1 MALSTYTCN
10 CTDALSAGSCFDAV
24 GKAHA
29 GVLRS
34 LVRLHQAGSLPQPEA
49 APAAASLQARA
60 DSLGVAHSHPTW
72 LVERWLQ
79 RWGDAETIALM
90 AANNRR
96 AHQHVPC
103 RLASLAGGSCAA

>member
-1 MALSTYTCN
+1 MAVGAWVICMPCKALHTYTCN
-10 CTDALSAGSCFDAV
+10 CTNARFAASHFDAV
-24 GKAHA
+24 RKARA

-34 LVRLHQAGSLPQPEA
+34 LVRLHQAGNLPQPEA

-96 AHQHVPC
+96 EHQQMPC
-103 RLASLAGGSCAA
+103 

>member
-1 MALSTYTCN
+1 MALRTYTCRY
-10 CTDALSAGSCFDAV
+10 TSARSASSRSDAV
-24 GKAHA
+24 RRVAA

-34 LVRLHQAGSLPQPEA
+34 LVRLHQAGNLPQPDA

-103 RLASLAGGSCAA
+103 